1 MKNQPGTMKQKRY
14 TRGVTNDL
22 GGGRGRNEQNKQKRY
37 TLGVTTDLGGGLGR
51 NKQNKQKRYTR
62 GATTDLGGGGA
73 GITKNLTSAGSQLTF

>member
-1 MKNQPGTMKQKRY
+1 MGQDTVWAGILWRNTMKNQPGTMKQKRY
-14 TRGVTNDL
+14 TRGVTNDR

-62 GATTDLGGGGA
+62 GVTTDL
-73 GITKNLTSAGSQLTF
+73 LDV

>member
-1 MKNQPGTMKQKRY
+1 MGQDTVWAGILWRNTMKNQRGTMKQKRY
-14 TRGVTNDL
+14 TRGVANDL

-62 GATTDLGGGGA
+62 GVTTDL
-73 GITKNLTSAGSQLTF
+73 LDV

>member
-37 TLGVTTDLGGGLGR
+37 TLGVTTDLGW
-51 NKQNKQKRYTR
+51 
-62 GATTDLGGGGA
+62 GA
-73 GITKNLTSAGSQLTF
+73 GQE

>member
-1 MKNQPGTMKQKRY
+1 MDRWARIQFGRVYLRY

-62 GATTDLGGGGA
+62 GVTTDL
-73 GITKNLTSAGSQLTF
+73 LDV